1 MRVFVALGFSV
12 LMTCASACTAQN
24 TRVQNDVGF
33 FCSVKGEKHLSPV
46 MSSEAICDVF
56 KVKIDAALK
65 RKTIA
70 INSVSETVRA
80 DWIML
85 DVRFLMSRTAS
96 AVVKQST
103 AGQQTNHPEIA
114 VDVMDKVIGPSDVG
128 TLASEVAKVLSAA
141 KHPTY

>member
-1 MRVFVALGFSV
+1 M
-12 LMTCASACTAQN
+12 
-24 TRVQNDVGF
+24 
-33 FCSVKGEKHLSPV
+33 
-46 MSSEAICDVF
+46 F